1 MNKPTSLPFAVL
13 FCFFSLSIPLS
24 ARDITSLIRTGDKFI
39 GGTEDGYIVIWD
51 ENQSSPV
58 ERFQLTIYK
67 IDKIVS
73 HPVKEEICIIEAG
86 GTGNYRISAWDY
98 ALKKRLFSL
107 YSAEPVTYINYSG
120 SGNFIIAAGLGESNL
135 TLIDSQTGKITA
147 AHDTD
152 SGINRNPI
160 AFAAT
165 GRAERNMLIYQREDG
180 DSFLYEKQHD
190 LSGGRILYYDLESG
204 SVTGEFQA
212 PGNLSNPVILRN
224 NNFLAGINSQGLLI
238 IDAASGEI
246 TDRIENIETDSL
258 LFSSSEGLYCLGGK
272 DTETTVSRFSL
283 GDNGKIIRQERLPIS
298 FNTGQ
303 ANSGQIRITEIA
315 AGRKTIAFLTE
326 DGDLCFLPLDYRDLS
341 SGGKPES
348 LIHSRKERYTRITYV
363 SEAGKDRDRYI
374 LWQTLNTGT
383 APQLITAGLQS
394 DGELLNQLTGRFPL
408 RSIVSFNEK
417 ILVLDASGN
426 LSVRNMADTRS
437 RPDFTFTSAG
447 ATDAAFIN
455 DENII
460 LSRNVSNMS
469 PFLSVNIRTGETLPV
484 NYGAQTALYLYSGKS
499 GKIYAEAVELQ
510 ADRFKTTVIDL
521 FPAPDRTRNPSP
533 LKIFEYLPEAN
544 HLSIAESAGQLAIAC
559 DSEGAF
565 IFTGEVV
572 NFERTNAL
580 PLKLLGCDNFFLSVD
595 SEGSIAW
602 HDNTTGK
609 LLALFSLYREK
620 WTLNLFSP

>member
-1 MNKPTSLPFAVL
+1 MNKLNFRLSAFL
-13 FCFFSLSIPLS
+13 FCFFSLSISLS
-24 ARDITSLIRTGDKFI
+24 ARDITSLIRTENKFI

-51 ENQSSPV
+51 VNQSLPA
-58 ERFQLTIYK
+58 ERFQLTMYK
-67 IDKIVS
+67 IEKIVS
-73 HPVKEEICIIEAG
+73 HPLKEEICIIETG
-86 GTGNYRISAWDY
+86 GIGSYRISAWNY

-135 TLIDSQTGKITA
+135 TLIDSQTGKIIDTR
-147 AHDTD
+147 DTD
-152 SGINRNPI
+152 GINRNPI

-165 GRAERNMLIYQREDG
+165 GRAERNMLIYQRESG
-180 DSFLYEKQHD
+180 DSFSYEKQPD

-204 SVTGEFQA
+204 SVAGEFQA

-258 LFSSSEGLYCLGGK
+258 LCSSNEGLYCLGGK
-272 DTETTVSRFSL
+272 DTETTISRFSI
-283 GDNGKIIRQERLPIS
+283 GDNGKIIRRERLPIS
-298 FNTGQ
+298 FNTRQ

-315 AGRKTIAFLTE
+315 AGKRTIAFLTE
-326 DGDLCFLPLDYRDLS
+326 NGDLCFLPLDYRNLS
-341 SGGKPES
+341 SGGRPES

-363 SEAGKDRDRYI
+363 SEADKERDQYI
-374 LWQTLNTGT
+374 LWQTLNTRN

-394 DGELLNQLTGRFPL
+394 DGEILNQLTGRFPV
-408 RSIVSFNEK
+408 RSIAYFNEK

-426 LSVRNMADTRS
+426 LSVRNMADTQA

-484 NYGAQTALYLYSGKS
+484 NYGAQTALSVYSGKS
-499 GKIYAEAVELQ
+499 GKIYAEAVELES
-510 ADRFKTTVIDL
+510 DRFKTTVIDL
-521 FPAPDRTRNPSP
+521 FPAPDRTRSSSQ

-544 HLSIAESAGQLAIAC
+544 HLSIAESAGHLAISC
-559 DSEGAF
+559 DGEGAF
-565 IFTGEVV
+565 ILSGEII

-580 PLKLLGCDNFFLSVD
+580 PVKLLGCDDFFLALD

-609 LLALFSLYREK
+609 LLALFSLYSDK
-620 WTLNLFSP
+620 WALHLQH